1 MNFIFAVVTLAL
13 KYYMVAQLPGD
24 ASLAYFGF
32 GHEFHQLE
40 RENSIDILCPF
51 APETFCSPAPIVP
64 VPSVTKT
71 VQYIVDSASV
81 TLKLPL
87 SLPAPAP
94 SWSPS
99 VQPPVDPEFGA
110 SHTLAPTSTYK
121 YVPVEDVLEELSCIS
136 MIFIVALILST
147 IGVAIGCFMSGT
159 SRSVAPQTETITK
172 GAAEESHGSVL
183 TLSVLSFIL
192 VAVCFG
198 RASVPSSLF
207 ERILDVLCFFL
218 LLSVSTLVLLKFPR
232 VSSDIAH
239 QQQRTSHISSES
251 IFADMLST
259 SSTIESSIE
268 ETNTKDECEDS
279 SIPRAG
285 SVNPCVVAPFESVTS
300 NEAGNSSRTVMST
313 PANGTVNNS
322 IIDSKSI
329 IDADICSTDED
340 TGSALAFLKFPHV
353 SSDTAHQQRTSH
365 IASEPTFA
373 DMLSTSIAIESD
385 IEEANTKAECKDP
398 PIPRAGFVNSCV
410 VAPFE
415 SATSNKSG
423 SSSRTV
429 MSTPANGTVN
439 NSIIDSNVSKFLEHK
454 LALFKANS
462 ASVLPCTT
470 LATELDPAHVPLPDD
485 GNKLT
490 AAVPTPFDQDDTHGT
505 AIPKAYESATM
516 VDCVP
521 ANTSASNGFVDPLTA
536 PLPEAIETELEIN
549 ALDVLLAEDQF
560 DWETSNIGL
569 EVIGTSTPCKCSRLQ
584 MLH

>member
-13 KYYMVAQLPGD
+13 KYYMLAQLPGD

-136 MIFIVALILST
+136 MIFIVALILN
-147 IGVAIGCFMSGT
+147 G
-159 SRSVAPQTETITK
+159 EITK

-239 QQQRTSHISSES
+239 QQQRTAHISSES
-251 IFADMLST
+251 IFALLPLILFPFGPWSFPAH
-259 SSTIESSIE
+259 
-268 ETNTKDECEDS
+268 KDEAAAPRPPRRFGTRS
-279 SIPRAG
+279 S
-285 SVNPCVVAPFESVTS
+285 CLCT
-300 NEAGNSSRTVMST
+300 
-313 PANGTVNNS
+313 
-322 IIDSKSI
+322 
-329 IDADICSTDED
+329 
-340 TGSALAFLKFPHV
+340 
-353 SSDTAHQQRTSH
+353 
-365 IASEPTFA
+365 SEPTFA

-439 NSIIDSNVSKFLEHK
+439 NFIIDSNVSKSLEHK

-470 LATELDPAHVPLPDD
+470 LTTELDPAYVPLPDD

-490 AAVPTPFDQDDTHGT
+490 AAVPTPFEHDDTSDAT
-505 AIPKAYESATM
+505 IPKADESAT
-516 VDCVP
+516 VADCIPRTLLP
-521 ANTSASNGFVDPLTA
+521 AM
-536 PLPEAIETELEIN
+536 
-549 ALDVLLAEDQF
+549 ALSIL
-560 DWETSNIGL
+560 
-569 EVIGTSTPCKCSRLQ
+569 
-584 MLH
+584 